1 MSGAVTRR
9 TSSGLVPLLAAPGF
23 VVGLFVTDFWPGI
36 GALVGVVG
44 AVLAV
49 ALFLWP
55 RAPRWI
61 AWLAVGVAAGV
72 VALFLLAFIQML
84 NPNATPSSGEGS
96 GSAAPR

>member
-1 MSGAVTRR
+1 MSVLCWQLLS
-9 TSSGLVPLLAAPGF
+9 SSGPEL
-23 VVGLFVTDFWPGI
+23 
-36 GALVGVVG
+36 
-44 AVLAV
+44 
-49 ALFLWP
+49 
-55 RAPRWI
+55 PRWI